1 MAIIDYSSLQDTVAD
16 WLHRTDLA
24 VQIPTFI
31 QLAESKISNNIR
43 SRHLETKTD
52 LITAAGIDYVA
63 LPTDYGSLKNI
74 QVSGATNTVL
84 TLLPDDTLLNYNA
97 NNDIGIP
104 RFYSIQGEN
113 IMLSPIP
120 NGELTLNLVYYKD
133 LTPLSGVN
141 TTNWVLNKYPA
152 VYLYGALIEA
162 SVYIN
167 DPEQVQFYQMKFDQ
181 TIEDMWRNFG
191 YESFSGSPLRATSD
205 YIV

>member
-43 SRHLETKTD
+43 SRHLETATD
-52 LITAAGIDYVA
+52 LFTTEGVDQVL
-63 LPTDYGSLKNI
+63 LPSDYGSLKNI
-74 QVSGATNTVL
+74 QVAGATNTVL
-84 TLLPDDTLLNYNA
+84 TLLPDDALLSYNA
-97 NNDIGIP
+97 GNEVGTP
-104 RFYSIQGEN
+104 KFYAIQGEY
-113 IMLSPIP
+113 IKLSPIP
-120 NGELTLNLVYYKD
+120 NGELTLNVVYYKD

-141 TTNWVLNKYPA
+141 TTNWVLDKYPA

-191 YESFSGSPLRATSD
+191 DESFSGSPLRAFND